1 MKKNLLQFPNL
12 HPLFYSA
19 TLSALLEDRDGRY
32 IHEQIRGWNIS
43 GIRSIILFEER
54 ERSASFLRLID
65 FLRSKGFSI
74 VVITERVTAN
84 DLPYSEHVNQ
94 YVADIMRK
102 SPLLFLYSESHS
114 RESEIFLKRLEYQLH
129 PQSETTNGHLP
140 ELNQFIEYI
149 SLKSGG
155 APKSSLPSPPPAKEK
170 SPAAPGEERVAPPT
184 PERARPAQE
193 PRVEAETAKPLVEA
207 EQNHKGPETAK
218 NGAEK
223 KAAKKDSPVQPTP
236 SQTGTDFRPS
246 RFTIR
251 VKLMAIISSI
261 VLTSLSIM
269 IYLASYFFKTSSER
283 MIQDNNLNLTEVIGQ
298 KIEIE
303 LESISQDIRI
313 FASNIFRDEGMSRK
327 KIDQFAELYFRNNHE
342 IIFIGIAENAQG
354 APSYLHSFYNDDY
367 LIQNKIT
374 RTEMEGAVAQNTP
387 NFTRS
392 FGGATIIYNASPG
405 FKMPILAISTPY
417 QDKIVTAFLDPG
429 NFLKTFQTTGI
440 TKTYMVNETGEVIAH
455 PESKFVMTKLD
466 LSKLPI
472 IKKMKESK
480 IDNGQISF
488 EDESKISYL
497 GSFRKLNI
505 SGLGII
511 STVETERAFE
521 EVYNIQRRNLYI
533 MVLILNASLLIVFFY
548 AKGLTTPIKSLVKAT
563 KDVETGNYGIRIRP
577 SARDEVGLLTNSF
590 VNMAKGLSERERMKD
605 AFGRFVNKEI
615 AEMVLQ
621 GELKLGG
628 ERKDAAIFFS
638 DLRGFT
644 AMSEGME
651 PEEVVEYLNKYFTKM
666 VGCVNDTHGIVDKFI
681 GDAIMAHWGALQTHG
696 NNTENAINAALMMRR
711 GLIEFNADADDVKKP
726 FAKFGCGINTGP
738 VIAGQIGSEER
749 LEFTVIGDAVNLA
762 SRIESLN
769 KPFGTDILISHD
781 SYEIVRDI
789 YRVEK
794 MPAIKV
800 KGKSEA
806 QTIYCVLGR
815 FDDPN
820 CIQSLDELRR
830 QARIDYHGTDKKGE
844 FLDEEKEVK
853 YEIIEG

>member
-1 MKKNLLQFPNL
+1 
-12 HPLFYSA
+12 
-19 TLSALLEDRDGRY
+19 
-32 IHEQIRGWNIS
+32 
-43 GIRSIILFEER
+43 
-54 ERSASFLRLID
+54 
-65 FLRSKGFSI
+65 
-74 VVITERVTAN
+74 
-84 DLPYSEHVNQ
+84 
-94 YVADIMRK
+94 
-102 SPLLFLYSESHS
+102 
-114 RESEIFLKRLEYQLH
+114 
-129 PQSETTNGHLP
+129 
-140 ELNQFIEYI
+140 
-149 SLKSGG
+149 
-155 APKSSLPSPPPAKEK
+155 
-170 SPAAPGEERVAPPT
+170 
-184 PERARPAQE
+184 
-193 PRVEAETAKPLVEA
+193 
-207 EQNHKGPETAK
+207 
-218 NGAEK
+218 
-223 KAAKKDSPVQPTP
+223 
-236 SQTGTDFRPS
+236 
-246 RFTIR
+246 
-251 VKLMAIISSI
+251 
-261 VLTSLSIM
+261 
-269 IYLASYFFKTSSER
+269 
-283 MIQDNNLNLTEVIGQ
+283 
-298 KIEIE
+298 
-303 LESISQDIRI
+303 
-313 FASNIFRDEGMSRK
+313 
-327 KIDQFAELYFRNNHE
+327 
-342 IIFIGIAENAQG
+342 
-354 APSYLHSFYNDDY
+354 
-367 LIQNKIT
+367 
-374 RTEMEGAVAQNTP
+374 
-387 NFTRS
+387 
-392 FGGATIIYNASPG
+392 
-405 FKMPILAISTPY
+405 
-417 QDKIVTAFLDPG
+417 
-429 NFLKTFQTTGI
+429 
-440 TKTYMVNETGEVIAH
+440 
-455 PESKFVMTKLD
+455 
-466 LSKLPI
+466 
-472 IKKMKESK
+472 
-480 IDNGQISF
+480 
-488 EDESKISYL
+488 
-497 GSFRKLNI
+497 
-505 SGLGII
+505 
-511 STVETERAFE
+511 
-521 EVYNIQRRNLYI
+521 
-533 MVLILNASLLIVFFY
+533 
-548 AKGLTTPIKSLVKAT
+548 
-563 KDVETGNYGIRIRP
+563 
-577 SARDEVGLLTNSF
+577 
-590 VNMAKGLSERERMKD
+590 MAKGLSERERMKD